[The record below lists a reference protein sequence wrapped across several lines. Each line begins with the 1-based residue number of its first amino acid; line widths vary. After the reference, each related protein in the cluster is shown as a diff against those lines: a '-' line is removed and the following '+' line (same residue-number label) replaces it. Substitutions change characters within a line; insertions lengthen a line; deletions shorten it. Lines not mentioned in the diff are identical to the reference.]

1 MNFHESQRIIDKN
14 LKYEKMKANNL
25 ILDLEQKGMS
35 PEEII
40 GAIKILSEDEN
51 TEFQASVFKRAIVI
65 LKASKEIT
73 DERDANRSNAGSV
86 DISID
91 CPILRDK

>member
-1 MNFHESQRIIDKN
+1 MFHESQRIIDKN